1 MSPVLGRARRIVAW
15 WRGLGIRN
23 STVLLCVAWLAVFV
37 LYIYVR
43 PEPQPTSGEISVPV
57 VTTPRYAPTYEE
69 TTPVTTT
76 TPTSP
81 TVTGSAQVDGTET
94 TVAPTTTTGLLDNLV
109 PPFLRPETTSSAP
122 N

>member
-1 MSPVLGRARRIVAW
+1 MSPLSGGVRRLAHW
-15 WRGLGIRN
+15 WSGLGIRN

-43 PEPQPTSGEISVPV
+43 PEPQPTSTDTSVPV

-69 TTPVTTT
+69 STQVTTT

-81 TVTGSAQVDGTET
+81 TATGSAQVDGTET

-109 PPFLRPETTSSAP
+109 PPFLRPDTTSSAP